1 MTGLAAKISEAV
13 TAQLPRQWTLVDL
26 DVDVAELADAWRI
39 TATAL
44 VRRCAGGGRRPRIP
58 RTRDGPMP
66 VQGDAGALASENNG

>member
-39 TATAL
+39 TATA
-44 VRRCAGGGRRPRIP
+44 CGGWEWKLSSP
-58 RTRDGPMP
+58 T
-66 VQGDAGALASENNG
+66 S